1 MVIQQPT
8 AIVRALAYIDPKY
21 FGAFSISRGIG
32 RALGNKITGNHT
44 QLYDELKKYAPVAA
58 IKQMGRFDTDM
69 GMGAVDYLTAKEFE
83 GFKAQAKAIFTE
95 KGYLGK
101 RFDEIT
107 GFLAERADEI
117 TWAQIWQAV
126 KKEVADKQ
134 GLKMG
139 SEAHLQAAGK
149 RFTEVITRTQVYDS
163 VFSRS
168 ANMRAKTGMMS
179 MVTSFMAEP
188 TTTANMLTDAI
199 RKAKQGDV
207 KHFLRVSASVAGA
220 IIFNNILRS
229 AVYAMRDDD
238 EDETFVEKYLQAL
251 TGGVF
256 DDVNP
261 MSYLPFWRDVW
272 SLVQRYDVERA
283 DMSVIATLMDAAYS
297 LADVMAKDTSGMTEE
312 ELAAHEKK
320 KAQKGWSFADALA
333 SAVGLPMKNVRRD
346 ILGAVNFFATIKA
359 DGSRETTSGSL
370 KDRVWED
377 FVSSVPGAKYVADL
391 DSRTDDLYDAIVAG
405 DNAYMERLKSGYKSE
420 QSYLQAVRKGLR
432 ENDGRIRAAAVAR
445 MDGELESY
453 MSIAKEII
461 AEGNFTQDDV
471 VAAINAVIN
480 ELTPSGSSSA
490 TKAKGLFDTNAFAVA
505 VSQDDTEMAKMIQA
519 DIVRT
524 AQLNGKTEEEA
535 EKSFISSVT
544 SACKE
549 MFGEG
554 DLSEEQA
561 VNALM
566 DFCEKDEDE
575 AKEKVAYWEFQNANP
590 QYADWSQ
597 DTVTKY
603 KDLEPDTAAH
613 VIEVLGGLSAEDGY
627 TSVRPVQKL
636 EAIASDSGLPAKDK
650 ETALR
655 ANMDSKLEAKYD
667 TARDMGISMGNF
679 VKAYR
684 KYQDTSGE
692 SKKATVIAYYKK
704 TFGISNSKA
713 EDLYDLFVGK
723 K

>member
-1 MVIQQPT
+1 
-8 AIVRALAYIDPKY
+8 
-21 FGAFSISRGIG
+21 
-32 RALGNKITGNHT
+32 
-44 QLYDELKKYAPVAA
+44 
-58 IKQMGRFDTDM
+58 
-69 GMGAVDYLTAKEFE
+69 
-83 GFKAQAKAIFTE
+83 
-95 KGYLGK
+95 
-101 RFDEIT
+101 
-107 GFLAERADEI
+107 
-117 TWAQIWQAV
+117 
-126 KKEVADKQ
+126 
-134 GLKMG
+134 
-139 SEAHLQAAGK
+139 
-149 RFTEVITRTQVYDS
+149 
-163 VFSRS
+163 
-168 ANMRAKTGMMS
+168 
-179 MVTSFMAEP
+179 
-188 TTTANMLTDAI
+188 
-199 RKAKQGDV
+199 
-207 KHFLRVSASVAGA
+207 
-220 IIFNNILRS
+220 
-229 AVYAMRDDD
+229 
-238 EDETFVEKYLQAL
+238 
-251 TGGVF
+251 
-256 DDVNP
+256 
-261 MSYLPFWRDVW
+261 
-272 SLVQRYDVERA
+272 
-283 DMSVIATLMDAAYS
+283 
-297 LADVMAKDTSGMTEE
+297 
-312 ELAAHEKK
+312 
-320 KAQKGWSFADALA
+320 
-333 SAVGLPMKNVRRD
+333 
-346 ILGAVNFFATIKA
+346 
-359 DGSRETTSGSL
+359 
-370 KDRVWED
+370 
-377 FVSSVPGAKYVADL
+377 
-391 DSRTDDLYDAIVAG
+391 
-405 DNAYMERLKSGYKSE
+405 
-420 QSYLQAVRKGLR
+420 
-432 ENDGRIRAAAVAR
+432 
-445 MDGELESY
+445 

-505 VSQDDTEMAKMIQA
+505 ISQDDTEMAKMIQA